1 MALFLYRLMKM
12 ILHKE
17 VKTPASECIGQSL
30 FDCEFQ
36 FNCNYFFALNFL
48 MLAFS
53 SDKLK

>member
-1 MALFLYRLMKM
+1 M

-36 FNCNYFFALNFL
+36 FNCNYYFAINFL
-48 MLAFS
+48 MLTFS